1 MESIKFYKLVSPYP
15 EDVTM
20 NCKLTITDMDDNFL
34 AFKDNDISAA
44 TFNAEELMINVIR
57 NNGEEINIDISDIK
71 DNIHEQI
78 TSEISGITEIISGTT
93 LNPQPYTYYVGTSD
107 LDDIDS
113 ETITSNFEKK
123 EGKASMVY
131 HNLHVHNGEYI
142 WVVLPD
148 NMEIIEIMSDGMT
161 ITLDYEI
168 EDIIINGESF
178 HAYRN
183 LQKLIDS
190 DWHLKI
196 YTEGSDYDKYGFN
209 IGITDI
215 KLNGD
220 LNEDGTLT
228 LSWETSS
235 GTSQTSITG
244 FVVDNTVYHN
254 DSLHGN
260 GSKLNPLRICPFE
273 KNHIFQVK
281 GIVDALPDNPEVGDM
296 YVTTEINHEFGSLY
310 SFNGME
316 RISEE
321 LKGIDS
327 PWRIPTN
334 EDWMKLATFVS
345 ICDENSTE
353 MSGKMLKS
361 KDYWVGNENDD
372 AIKFTVF
379 PNGYYNNTQELIGE
393 TSIAK
398 FWSLDENQESNL
410 YCFYDNND
418 DMGIEDYSE
427 DEMYSIRLVC
437 DYDSNIFEGYVN
449 LFGKKYRVINVEG
462 IKQMWLAENLNYNIG
477 SNDDSITPSYES
489 QPASLNGVVNFWN
502 SRYWEKTP
510 LLTGDIIIDTH
521 NNGYVEYRVKENTN
535 EFIKIS
541 QYDANKKKLVYDS
554 GWY

>member
-93 LNPQPYTYYVGTSD
+93 LNPQPYTYYIGTSD

-148 NMEIIEIMSDGMT
+148 NMEIIEIMSDSMT

-310 SFNGME
+310 SLNGME

-327 PWRIPTN
+327 TWRIPTN

-418 DMGIEDYSE
+418 DMSIEAYSE

-477 SNDDSITPSYES
+477 SNDDSITPAYES

-521 NNGYVEYRVKENTN
+521 DNGYVEYRVKENTN
-535 EFIKIS
+535 EFLKIS

>member
-20 NCKLTITDMDDNFL
+20 DCKLTMTDMDDNFL

-44 TFNAEELMINVIR
+44 TFNSEELMINVIR

-78 TSEISGITEIISGTT
+78 SSELSGITEIIGGTI
-93 LNPQPYTYYVGTSD
+93 LNPQPYTYYIGTSD
-107 LDDIDS
+107 LDDIYS

-131 HNLHVHNGEYI
+131 HNLHANNGEYI

-148 NMEIIEIMSDGMT
+148 NMEIIEIMSDDTTM
-161 ITLDYEI
+161 TLDYEI

-209 IGITDI
+209 IGVTDI
-215 KLNGD
+215 KLNGG

-281 GIVDALPDNPEVGDM
+281 GIVNVLPNNPEVGDM

-321 LKGIDS
+321 LNGVDS

-345 ICDENSTE
+345 ICDENSTK

-393 TSIAK
+393 TSTAK
-398 FWSLDENQESNL
+398 FWSLEENKSSNL

-418 DMGIEDYSE
+418 DMSIEAYSE

-477 SNDDSITPSYES
+477 SNDDSITPAYES
-489 QPASLNGVVNFWN
+489 LPASLNGVVNFWN

-521 NNGYVEYRVKENTN
+521 DNGYVEYRVKENTN
-535 EFIKIS
+535 EFLKIS

>member
-93 LNPQPYTYYVGTSD
+93 LNPQPYTYYIGTSD

-148 NMEIIEIMSDGMT
+148 NMEIIEIMSDGMI

-215 KLNGD
+215 KLNGG

-281 GIVDALPDNPEVGDM
+281 GIVDALTNNPEVGDM

-398 FWSLDENQESNL
+398 FWSLDENKSSNL

-418 DMGIEDYSE
+418 DIGIEAYSE

-477 SNDDSITPSYES
+477 SNDDSITPAYES
-489 QPASLNGVVNFWN
+489 LPASLNGVVNFWN